1 MASPQR
7 AEAIRRSTTRPTNG
21 SAWKASAATFG
32 GRTNQ
37 RNRPASWVGS
47 SSAEDCPVPVRLAS
61 SKTAICPAI
70 PARNASSTAQRTL
83 LLTAEDQRGQL
94 LAASIGKL

>member
-7 AEAIRRSTTRPTNG
+7 AEAIRRSTTRLTNG

-37 RNRPASWVGS
+37 RNCPLGRYAATARLGRAAVDASLVGFT
-47 SSAEDCPVPVRLAS
+47 SAGGFIA
-61 SKTAICPAI
+61 
-70 PARNASSTAQRTL
+70 
-83 LLTAEDQRGQL
+83 
-94 LAASIGKL
+94 